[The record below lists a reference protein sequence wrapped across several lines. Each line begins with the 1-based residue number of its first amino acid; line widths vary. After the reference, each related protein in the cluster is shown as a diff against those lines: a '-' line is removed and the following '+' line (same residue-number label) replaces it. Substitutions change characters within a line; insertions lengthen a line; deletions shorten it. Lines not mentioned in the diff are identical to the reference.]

1 MSLTQSDAYTTQ
13 PTTVA
18 DASLADRLDFIRDT
32 YLHLGL
38 AIFAFIGVEWFLF
51 QTGIADAFANFVF
64 SASIS
69 WLLILVLFMV
79 VGSLANRWAH
89 SDASPLMQYF
99 GLGVYVV
106 AEAVLFI
113 PLLFIAMEYTNSVLV
128 IPSAAVITL
137 SVFGGL
143 TLFVFTSRKDFS
155 FLRTGLAVASFMAL
169 GLIVVAILFGF
180 DLGILF
186 SVVMVGLAAG
196 YVLYT
201 TSNVL
206 HHYQP
211 GQHVAAS
218 LALFSVIALMFW
230 YVLRILISLNRK

>member
-1 MSLTQSDAYTTQ
+1 MSFTQSDSYSSQ

-18 DASLADRLDFIRDT
+18 NASLADRLDFIRDT

-38 AIFAFIGVEWFLF
+38 AIFAFIGIEWFMF
-51 QTGIADAFANFVF
+51 QTGIAYTFANFIF

-69 WLLILVLFMV
+69 WLLILVLFIV

-89 SDASPLMQYF
+89 SDAAPIMQYL
-99 GLGVYVV
+99 GLGIYVL

-113 PLLFIAMEYTNSVLV
+113 PLLFIAVEYSSPQV

-143 TLFVFTSRKDFS
+143 TLFVITSRKDFS
-155 FLRTGLAVASFMAL
+155 FLRSGLAVASFMAL
-169 GLIVVAILFGF
+169 GLIVAAILFGF
-180 DLGILF
+180 NLGILF

-218 LALFSVIALMFW
+218 LALFAVIALMFW
-230 YVLRILISLNRK
+230 YVLRILISLNRR